1 MNKNIIFVP
10 HWISEVLK
18 RNNCS
23 LKEVL
28 NYDVLRKYVSLDD
41 LSGLLGFQQTPEIAR
56 LKLSSNNS
64 LLSKWESSANTQ
76 RSRPELDSMVAPMS
90 YSKEKEVVSRLQK
103 SGYDAYDDGYDVF
116 NVVDVDRDN
125 FLVIM
130 NNGFLEEI
138 KNSEVFVKLVTKL
151 LSQSYVYCRIE
162 EVSKTPVFR
171 TYVDLLEV
179 STLSN

>member
-10 HWISEVLK
+10 HWISDVLK

-28 NYDVLRKYVSLDD
+28 NYDVLRKFVSLDD

-64 LLSKWESSANTQ
+64 LLSKWESSAAQ

-103 SGYDAYDDGYDVF
+103 SGYDAYGEDYNVF

-162 EVSKTPVFR
+162 EVSKTPVFK

-179 STLSN
+179 STLPN

>member
-10 HWISEVLK
+10 HWISDVLK
-18 RNNCS
+18 RNSCS

-64 LLSKWESSANTQ
+64 LLSKWESSAVLPRN
-76 RSRPELDSMVAPMS
+76 RPELDSMVAPMS

-103 SGYDAYDDGYDVF
+103 SGYDTYGEDYDVF
-116 NVVDVDRDN
+116 KVVDVDRDN

-138 KNSEVFVKLVTKL
+138 KNSEVFIKLVTKL

-162 EVSKTPVFR
+162 EVSKTPVFK

-179 STLSN
+179 STLPN